1 MLKKTK
7 KKQGESMNKVK
18 LKIFLN
24 LKNFYELSFKIKEE
38 KNPEWK
44 RSLQEIARGV
54 YLELNNLF
62 LLHKPLWRELNAR
75 FKDVK
80 SLEDVKAIQM
90 EGANG

>member
-1 MLKKTK
+1 
-7 KKQGESMNKVK
+7 MNKVK

-54 YLELNNLF
+54 YLE
-62 LLHKPLWRELNAR
+62 
-75 FKDVK
+75 
-80 SLEDVKAIQM
+80 
-90 EGANG
+90 